1 MEMWSQGFTGNPSPT
16 YLHKGWPE
24 QRYFKFRWYFAEI
37 LYLCS
42 QNRKYR
48 LSNVIT

>member
-1 MEMWSQGFTGNPSPT
+1 MEMGSQGFTGNPSPT

-24 QRYFKFRWYFAEI
+24 QRYFEFRRYLAKK

-42 QNRKYR
+42 LNSDY
-48 LSNVIT
+48 